1 MLDKRFDKLPTLMR
15 QAMEI
20 LKELHGA
27 PEEMT
32 LPVVLGVANSAV
44 QQHYNVDSRKYGERP
59 ISLYFLAM
67 SGTGTRKSTIH
78 REVATELIAFGEERK
93 PLVTQEKMRYQAEL
107 AVYNKR
113 KKKYDEDIIK
123 ANDVDSDDYVVALG
137 VKPPKEP
144 KLPERYNY
152 IIKKSTL
159 NGILE
164 TLKYQSYAWLASTE
178 GGEFFNGHM
187 FKDKNSSAATEMT
200 TALTCIWEGDS
211 LDKNT
216 GIEQVAMKGRRMN
229 MLFMLQKETIEDV
242 LKNRVFQQQG
252 FTNRLL
258 ITQAKPY
265 ENPLWIATPEAEQ
278 REAELRENL
287 SSFNNRIRELV
298 RKPTYI
304 KEGAWD
310 PFELDLET
318 ITIDDDAHQILVEL
332 SNQNRNGNP
341 LIENYAGFAE
351 RVHEHGIR
359 IAATLAAFDKRK
371 VVNLDDAL
379 CAFDLMEYFIEQR
392 SQLDIGGADRDPDHT
407 YNVEQLTAFFKKKNF
422 SGTENE
428 LRRFGPS
435 WFRKFAPDQRDKI
448 LEDMVRNGDIH
459 IEETVSSKGRSVLRY
474 VNGPAI
480 E

>member
-1 MLDKRFDKLPTLMR
+1 MLDKRFDKLPALMR

-20 LKELHGA
+20 LKELHGT

-44 QQHYNVDSRKYGERP
+44 QQRYNVQSRRYDIRP
-59 ISLYFLAM
+59 ISLYFLVM
-67 SGTGTRKSTIH
+67 SGTGTRKSTVY
-78 REVATELIAFGEERK
+78 REVARELAAFGEERK
-93 PLVTQEKMRYQAEL
+93 PLLAQEKMRYQAEL

-123 ANDVDSDDYVVALG
+123 ANNIDSDDYVVNTG
-137 VKPPKEP
+137 IFPPREP

-159 NGILE
+159 NGIIE

-187 FKDKNSSAATEMT
+187 FKDKNSASATEMT
-200 TALTCIWEGDS
+200 TALTNIWEGDV

-216 GIEQVAMKGRRMN
+216 GIEQASLAGRRMN
-229 MLFMLQKETIEDV
+229 MLFMLQKETVEDV
-242 LKNRVFQQQG
+242 LKNRIFQQQG

-258 ITQAKPY
+258 ITQTQPY
-265 ENPLWIATPEAEQ
+265 ENPLWIATPEAEA
-278 REAELRENL
+278 REAELRADL
-287 SSFNNRIRELV
+287 GAFNARIRELV
-298 RKPTYI
+298 RQPTQARP
-304 KEGAWD
+304 GSWD
-310 PFELDLET
+310 PFELELET
-318 ITIDDDAHQILVEL
+318 INIADDAHQIMVEL
-332 SNQNRNGNP
+332 SNQNTNGNP
-341 LIENYAGFAE
+341 LIPNYPGFAE

-359 IAATLAAFDKRK
+359 IAATLAAFDRRTT
-371 VVNLDDAL
+371 VNLDDAVA
-379 CAFDLMEYFIEQR
+379 AFELMQYFIEQR
-392 SQLDIGGADRDPDHT
+392 SRLDIGGADRDPDHT
-407 YNVEQLTAFFKKKNF
+407 YNVEQLTAFFQRRNF

-428 LRRFGPS
+428 LRRFGPT

-459 IEETVSSKGRSVLRY
+459 IEEVVATNNKTVIRY
-474 VNGPAI
+474 VNGAGAV
-480 E
+480 

>member
-32 LPVVLGVANSAV
+32 LPVVLGIANSAV
-44 QQHYNVDSRKYGERP
+44 QQHYNVESRKYGLRP
-59 ISLYFLAM
+59 LSLYLLAM

-78 REVATELIAFGEERK
+78 REVAGELVKFGEERK
-93 PLVTQEKMRYQAEL
+93 PLIAQEKARYAAEM

-113 KKKYDEDIIK
+113 KKKYDADIVESNGVD
-123 ANDVDSDDYVVALG
+123 NDVYVVNTGLR
-137 VKPPKEP
+137 PPTEP

-164 TLKYQSYAWLASTE
+164 TLKFQSYAWLASTE

-187 FKDKNSSAATEMT
+187 FKDKSSAAAVEMT
-200 TALTCIWEGDS
+200 TALTCIWEGDPM
-211 LDKNT
+211 DKNT
-216 GIEQVAMKGRRMN
+216 GLEQVNMTGRRMN
-229 MLFMLQKETIEDV
+229 MLFMLQKETVEDV
-242 LKNRVFQQQG
+242 LKNRIFQKQG
-252 FTNRLL
+252 FINRLL
-258 ITQAKPY
+258 ITQAEPY
-265 ENPLWIATPEAEQ
+265 ENPEWIATAEAEAH
-278 REAELRENL
+278 EASLRADL
-287 SSFNNRIRELV
+287 SSFNQRIRELV
-298 RKPTYI
+298 RQPTYVRA
-304 KEGAWD
+304 GSWD
-310 PFELDLET
+310 PFELELET

-332 SNQNRNGNP
+332 SNQNRNGNE
-341 LIENYAGFAE
+341 LIENYSGFAE

-359 IAATLAAFDKRK
+359 IAATLAAFDRRRT
-371 VVNLDDAL
+371 VNLTDAL
-379 CAFDLMEYFIEQR
+379 CAFELMEYFIEQR

-407 YNVEQLTAFFKKKNF
+407 YNVEQLTAWFKKKNF
-422 SGTENE
+422 TGTENDI
-428 LRRFGPS
+428 RRFGPG

-459 IEETVSSKGRSVLRY
+459 IEELVAGNNKMRVCY
-474 VNGPAI
+474 VDGPASV
-480 E
+480 

>member
-20 LKELHGA
+20 LKQLHGA
-27 PEEMT
+27 PEAMT

-44 QQHYNVDSRKYGERP
+44 QQHYNVDSRKYGLRP
-59 ISLYFLAM
+59 ISLYLLAM

-78 REVATELIAFGEERK
+78 REVATELARFGEERK
-93 PLVTQEKMRYQAEL
+93 PLISQEKARYAAEM

-113 KKKYDEDIIK
+113 KKKYDADIIES
-123 ANDVDSDDYVVALG
+123 NGVDSDDYVMNTG
-137 VKPPKEP
+137 IKPPKEP

-164 TLKYQSYAWLASTE
+164 TLRFQSYAWLASTE

-187 FKDKNSSAATEMT
+187 FKDKNSAAATEMT
-200 TALTCIWEGDS
+200 TALTCIWEGDN

-216 GIEQVAMKGRRMN
+216 GIEQISMNGRRMN

-252 FTNRLL
+252 FINRIL
-258 ITQAKPY
+258 ITQAEPY
-265 ENPLWIATPEAEQ
+265 ENPVWIDTPEEEQ
-278 REAELRENL
+278 RERELRNDL
-287 SSFNNRIRELV
+287 AAFNTRISELV
-298 RKPTYI
+298 RKPTYVR
-304 KEGAWD
+304 EGAWD

-318 ITIDDDAHQILVEL
+318 ITIDDDANKIMVEL
-332 SNQNRNGNP
+332 SNQNRNGNA
-341 LIENYAGFAE
+341 LIENFGGFAE

-359 IAATLAAFDKRK
+359 IAATLAAFDRRR
-371 VVNLDDAL
+371 VINLDDAL

-392 SQLDIGGADRDPDHT
+392 SRLDIGGADRDPDHT
-407 YNVEQLTAFFKKKNF
+407 YNVDQLTAWFKKKDF

-428 LRRFGPS
+428 LRRFGPT

-448 LEDMVRNGDIH
+448 LEDIIRNGDIH
-459 IEETVSSKGRSVLRY
+459 VEELVNASGRSMLIYR
-474 VNGPAI
+474 NGPGVV
-480 E
+480 